1 MLDDKSST
9 SNSSSNSSSDSSSNS
24 SSNSSSTAKAP
35 ANADYYQYLLEILK
49 QESSEEAAKIRNL
62 MMKRIATEGTVIES
76 RIPAPKNITEIG
88 GYLNLLA
95 SIGEDEMRRKAIA
108 AALGLPHFSIPDN
121 I

>member
-1 MLDDKSST
+1 MAENNT
-9 SNSSSNSSSDSSSNS
+9 TTTTNSGSGNSGG
-24 SSNSSSTAKAP
+24 TAA
-35 ANADYYQYLLEILK
+35 ADTAATTDYYKYLVEILK

-62 MMKRIATEGTVIES
+62 MMKRIATEGTVISS

-95 SIGEDEMRRKAIA
+95 SLGEDEMRRKMVAS
-108 AALGLPHFSIPDN
+108 ALGIPHLSIPDD